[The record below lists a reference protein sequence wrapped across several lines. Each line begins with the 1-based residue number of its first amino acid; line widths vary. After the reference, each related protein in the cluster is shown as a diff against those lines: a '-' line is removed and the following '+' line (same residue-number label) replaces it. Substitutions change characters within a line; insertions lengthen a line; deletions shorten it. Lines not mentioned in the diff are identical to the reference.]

1 MDIHDLAAVASRQ
14 LNPVIV
20 NTKLEVTALLA
31 DLAISTQ
38 AGLATN
44 TQAGLD
50 ANTQTGLAISTQAD
64 LVASTLVVTPVVSTS
79 AAALVVSTLAA
90 ALVASTLA
98 GLVAVTSAGSAVSTF
113 VNHFVG
119 SQDSITY
126 QAEDI
131 FKISLCL
138 EQARQLGRH
147 PRMVVYQSYY
157 SIYIKK
163 EII

>member
-44 TQAGLD
+44 TQAGLA
-50 ANTQTGLAISTQAD
+50 ANTQAGLAISTQAD

-79 AAALVVSTLAA
+79 AA

-119 SQDSITY
+119 SQESITY